1 MPSSSTNI
9 TKVQIAKLETNYA
22 YLQAELERVN
32 NNLEK
37 LNKVMFHGNGAPPI
51 PQQLVTLKAEVQN
64 IDDSVHEKFQNL
76 DTTMNIRFKGLG
88 DNINSKIELLSEQL
102 QLQMTN
108 RKAEIASG
116 TKVKVAI
123 ITALASLLTAIAALL
138 YS

>member
-1 MPSSSTNI
+1 MPSSSSNI
-9 TKVQIAKLETNYA
+9 TKVQIAKLETNFE

-37 LNKVMFHGNGAPPI
+37 LNKVMFTGNGSPPM

-88 DNINSKIELLSEQL
+88 DNINSKIELLSEQVE
-102 QLQMTN
+102 LQMTT
-108 RKAEIASG
+108 KKEEITSA
-116 TKVKVAI
+116 TKVKVAV
-123 ITALASLLTAIAALL
+123 ITALASLFTAIAALL
-138 YS
+138 FS